1 MKKFPHRAT
10 GAKRIAGNV
19 QPKILTRSTMT
30 ITATDNNEL
39 FENQRRATV
48 IGPVL
53 DEILHASWNHWGM
66 DHQ

>member
-10 GAKRIAGNV
+10 GAHRIAGNV
-19 QPKILTRSTMT
+19 PPKRLTTSTGT
-30 ITATDNNEL
+30 SPVPDPNEL

-53 DEILHASWNHWGM
+53 DEILHASWNHWGT

>member
-1 MKKFPHRAT
+1 MKKFPHQET
-10 GAKRIAGNV
+10 NAKRITGNV
-19 QPKILTRSTMT
+19 QAKRLTISTVT

-53 DEILHASWNHWGM
+53 DEILHASWNHWGI

>member
-10 GAKRIAGNV
+10 GAKRIAWNV

>member
-1 MKKFPHRAT
+1 MKKFPNRAT

-19 QPKILTRSTMT
+19 QPKILASSTMT

-48 IGPVL
+48 VGPVL

>member
-1 MKKFPHRAT
+1 MKKFPNKAT
-10 GAKRIAGNV
+10 DAKRIAGNV
-19 QPKILTRSTMT
+19 QAKMLTISTGT
-30 ITATDNNEL
+30 ITVTDNNEL

-53 DEILHASWNHWGM
+53 DEILHASWNHWGI

>member
-1 MKKFPHRAT
+1 MKKFPNRVT

-19 QPKILTRSTMT
+19 QPKMLTTSTGT
-30 ITATDNNEL
+30 ITVTENNEL

-66 DHQ
+66 DHP